1 MTQTTCDRLLGG
13 RVLLEQP
20 ADGLRAAI
28 DAVLL
33 AAAVPARPGDA
44 VLELG
49 CGTGVAFLCLAA
61 RVSGLTVRAVE
72 LDPALVPLARA
83 NAARAALPAEIV
95 EGDMRQP
102 SPPVRHAFA
111 NPPYWPAGTAS
122 PNPLRRAA
130 GHEASAGLGDWVA
143 ALARPVQPRGTATLI
158 LPASRF
164 SEAAGAL
171 RAAGCG
177 SIALLPLWPRP
188 GQPAR
193 RIILRGVKDGRGP
206 DRLLPGLV
214 LHETDGDFTEQAQA
228 LLRDGGG
235 LAF

>member
-1 MTQTTCDRLLGG
+1 MTVTTLDRLLGG

-20 ADGLRAAI
+20 ADGLRAAV

-61 RVSGLTVRAVE
+61 RVAGLTIHAVD
-72 LDPALVPLARA
+72 LDPTLVPLARA
-83 NAARAALPAEIV
+83 NAGRAGLTTEIL
-95 EGDMRQP
+95 EADMRRP
-102 SPPVRHAFA
+102 MPPVRHAFA

-122 PNPLRRAA
+122 PNPLRRGAA
-130 GHEASAGLGDWVA
+130 HEGTAGLAAWAA
-143 ALARPVQPRGTATLI
+143 ALALPVDRRGTVTMI
-158 LPASRF
+158 LPAARF
-164 SEAAGAL
+164 SEAAAAL
-171 RAAGCG
+171 RAGGCG
-177 SIALLPLWPRP
+177 GLGLLPIWPRA

-193 RIILRGVKDGRGP
+193 RVIIRGIKGGRGP

-214 LHETDGDFTEQAQA
+214 LHGETGFTAAAEAVLRDAQA
-228 LLRDGGG
+228 LPV
-235 LAF
+235 

>member
-1 MTQTTCDRLLGG
+1 MTATTCDQLLGG
-13 RVLLEQP
+13 RVVLEQP

-33 AAAVPARPGDA
+33 AAAVPARPGDT

-61 RVSGLTVRAVE
+61 RVSGLRLHAVE

-83 NAARAALPAEIV
+83 NAARAGLSAEIV

-102 SPPVRHAFA
+102 APPVRHAFA

-122 PNPLRRAA
+122 PDPLRRSAA
-130 GHEASAGLGDWVA
+130 HEATAGLAAWVA
-143 ALARPVQPRGTATLI
+143 ALARPVERRGSVSLI
-158 LPASRF
+158 LPAARF
-164 SEAAGAL
+164 SEAAAGL
-171 RAAGCG
+171 RGAGCG
-177 SIALLPLWPRP
+177 SLALLPLWPRA

-193 RIILRGVKDGRGP
+193 RVILRGIPGGRGP

-214 LHETDGDFTEQAQA
+214 LHEADGAYTPQAQA
-228 LLRDGGG
+228 VLRDAAA
-235 LAF
+235 LPC